1 MAREFS
7 RSRGLDAG
15 AKMAARV
22 ASVEAKLTALE
33 EALAAFPAQLA
44 QAFEEAFKDK

>member
-1 MAREFS
+1 MTDEDMQ
-7 RSRGLDAG
+7 LL
-15 AKMAARV
+15 AARV

-44 QAFEEAFKDK
+44 QAFEEGLKSE